1 MNLDKELLPHMGLK
15 DNDFR
20 LMREDIGDNAPSWAI
35 KLALSL
41 NRNTRKYMINI
52 NRYLEQM
59 HLNNFESDITFK
71 GINGYQLYH
80 T

>member
-1 MNLDKELLPHMGLK
+1 MGLK